1 MKSSLPAAAPM
12 RFVLAFALACASG
25 AAFADFKE
33 DYAQGL
39 KAADDGKWGEVAR
52 RMADALAGQSTPEVQ
67 MRMYGQRFEPY
78 VPAFF
83 LGIALAK
90 QGDCEMAVQL
100 LRNPATQKVVNDT
113 RARRRLGEFKPV
125 ADKGLADCERKLA
138 GGRTEPPKPAEPPV
152 STPTTPGSTSPTV
165 ASTTPPATTPS
176 TRPNATTPANTAP
189 ATTTPPKPPVVASN
203 TSTPPATTPPKPTV
217 PPPATSAAPAQ
228 LTAALDDFLRGR
240 YQQVVASDPA
250 KLADKRARFHALL
263 LRAAARHTLAQ
274 LQGGDLSA
282 AAADVRAA
290 KALEGTAPDAVL
302 FSPRFRKFYA
312 DTR

>member
-1 MKSSLPAAAPM
+1 MPASERPM
-12 RFVLAFALACASG
+12 RKRCLTARTALALLLAGASG
-25 AAFADFKE
+25 AAFADFRE

-39 KAADDGKWGEVAR
+39 KSADDGKWGDVAR
-52 RMADALAGQSTPEVQ
+52 RMSDALEGQAAPEVQ

-90 QGDCEMAVQL
+90 QGDCETAVQL
-100 LRNPATQKVVNDT
+100 LRNPATMKVVNDT

-125 ADKGLADCERKLA
+125 AEKGLADCERKLA
-138 GGRTEPPKPAEPPV
+138 GGATEPPKPAAPAV
-152 STPTTPGSTSPTV
+152 ATPAAPT
-165 ASTTPPATTPS
+165 ATTPPAVATT
-176 TRPNATTPANTAP
+176 TRPATSP
-189 ATTTPPKPPVVASN
+189 ATRPAAPVPTPPKPAVIASN
-203 TSTPPATTPPKPTV
+203 TPAPATAPPKPAV
-217 PPPATSAAPAQ
+217 PAPAASAAPAQ
-228 LTAALDDFLRGR
+228 LATALDDFLRGR

-250 KLADKRARFHALL
+250 RLGDKRARFHALL

-274 LQGGDLSA
+274 LDGGDLSA

-290 KALEGTAPDAVL
+290 KALENSSPDSVL